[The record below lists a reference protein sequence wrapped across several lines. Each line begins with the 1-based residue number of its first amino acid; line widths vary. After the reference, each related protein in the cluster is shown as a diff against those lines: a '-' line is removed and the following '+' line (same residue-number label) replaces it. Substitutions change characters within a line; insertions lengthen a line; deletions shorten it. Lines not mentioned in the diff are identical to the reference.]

1 MENKEKKSL
10 EILSRLEKERRLDE
24 EEYLFLIENRNG
36 RFAKLLAERARAA
49 RERVYGKE
57 VFVRAL
63 IEISNICKND
73 CLYCGIRKSNGEVN
87 RYRLTEEEII
97 ALVKEG
103 ASLGFNTFVLQGGE
117 DGYYTDE
124 KLVALIK
131 EIKKIAPKSALTL
144 SLGERQK
151 ESYEKLFEAGA
162 DRYLLRHE
170 SINPCHYESLHPENM
185 SHERRLEA
193 LKNLKEIGYQVGSGF
208 MVGSPG
214 QTLRDLA
221 KEMKFIE
228 EFKPDMCGIGP
239 FIPHHATPFK
249 DEGAGSVELTCYL
262 ISIMR
267 LIDPELLIPATT
279 ALGSLEEGGRE
290 RGIVA
295 GANVV
300 MPNLSPKQ
308 KRADYEIYDNKLSL
322 GAESAEMLDL
332 LKNKIKN
339 IGYEVVMSRG
349 DNPKFSKAKP
359 EMLGN

>member
-1 MENKEKKSL
+1 MENKEKFFE
-10 EILSRLEKERRLDE
+10 EIISKLEKERRLSE
-24 EEYLFLIENRNG
+24 EEYLFLVENRNE

-57 VFVRAL
+57 VYVRAL

-73 CLYCGIRKSNGEVN
+73 CLYCGIRRSNEEVK
-87 RYRLTEEEII
+87 RYRLTEEEIL

-103 ASLGFNTFVLQGGE
+103 TALGFQTFVLQGGE

-124 KLVALIK
+124 KLVTLIK
-131 EIKKIAPKSALTL
+131 EIKKTAREAALTL
-144 SLGERQK
+144 SLGERRK
-151 ESYEKLFEAGA
+151 ESYERLFLAGA

-170 SINPCHYESLHPENM
+170 SINPCHYEYLHPKDM
-185 SHERRLEA
+185 SHKKRLEA
-193 LKNLKEIGYQVGSGF
+193 LNNLKEIGYQVGSGF

-214 QTLRDLA
+214 QTARDLA

-228 EFKPDMCGIGP
+228 KFRPDMCGIGP

-249 DEGAGSVELTCYL
+249 DEGAGSVDLTCYL

-279 ALGSLEEGGRE
+279 ALGSLEDGGRE
-290 RGIVA
+290 KGILA

-308 KRADYEIYDNKLSL
+308 KRADYQIYDNKLSA

-332 LKNKIKN
+332 LKEQIKKT
-339 IGYEVVMSRG
+339 GYEVVMSRG
-349 DNPKFSKAKP
+349 DNPKFRKTKP
-359 EMLGN
+359 EIHGN